1 MTALA
6 PAQRPA
12 VISGAS
18 SGIGE
23 ATARMLGATGHP
35 LVLGARRVDN
45 CERIA
50 AEINAAGGTAH
61 AVALDLADEESISS
75 FAKRAEELVGPVEVL
90 VSNASHINPGAT
102 LQMDREA
109 FQRHLDV
116 NVSGT
121 RALTQLIGPGMVD
134 RHRGDLVFVTSQM
147 TYAPRPGMAGY
158 VASKW
163 ALEGLVTALRMELEG
178 TGVRVSSVR
187 PGATMTEM
195 GWTWDPEAT
204 GKLLDLWAHWGL
216 QRHMHFMSGA
226 DVAYAIGA
234 VVGAP
239 PGVSLDVVEVEP
251 VAPYVAPK
259 QEESP

>member
-1 MTALA
+1 MTALS
-6 PAQRPA
+6 PGERPV

-23 ATARMLGATGHP
+23 ATARLLAATGHQV
-35 LVLGARRVDN
+35 VLGARRLET

-61 AVALDLADEESISS
+61 AVSLDLGDQESIAT
-75 FAKRAEELVGPVEVL
+75 FAKRADELVGAVEVL
-90 VSNASHINPGAT
+90 VSNASHIHPGDT
-102 LQMDREA
+102 LGMDRDA

-121 RALTQLIGPGMVD
+121 RSLAQLIGTGMVD

-163 ALEGLVTALRMELEG
+163 ALEGLVTALQMELEG
-178 TGVRVSSVR
+178 TGVRVSSIR

-195 GWTWDPEAT
+195 GWSWEAEAT
-204 GKLLDLWAHWGL
+204 GKLLELWAHWGL

-226 DVAYAIGA
+226 DVAYAIAA

-239 PGVSLDVVEVEP
+239 PGVSFTVVEVEP
-251 VAPYVAPK
+251 VAPYEAPNV
-259 QEESP
+259 EESS

>member
-1 MTALA
+1 MTALT
-6 PAQRPA
+6 PAERPA
-12 VISGAS
+12 VVTGAS

-23 ATARMLGATGHP
+23 ATVRLLAEAGHP
-35 LVLGARRVDN
+35 VVLGARRLET

-50 AEINAAGGTAH
+50 AEIAAAGGVAH
-61 AVALDLADEESISS
+61 AVALDLADPESIDT

-90 VSNASHINPGAT
+90 VSNASHIHPGDT
-102 LQMDREA
+102 LGMDRDA

-121 RALTQLIGPGMVD
+121 RSLAQLIGAGMVE

-163 ALEGLVTALRMELEG
+163 ALEGLVTALQMELEG

-195 GWTWDPEAT
+195 GWSWDGEAT
-204 GKLLDLWAHWGL
+204 GKLLELWAHWGL

-239 PGVSLDVVEVEP
+239 PGVSFTVVEVEP
-251 VAPYVAPK
+251 VAPYEPSPDK
-259 QEESP
+259 ESS

>member
-1 MTALA
+1 VTGVGTTALP
-6 PAQRPA
+6 PAERPA
-12 VISGAS
+12 IVTGAS

-23 ATARMLGATGHP
+23 ATARLLASTGHP
-35 LVLGARRVDN
+35 VVLGARRVEAL
-45 CERIA
+45 ERIA
-50 AEINAAGGTAH
+50 VEITEAGGVAY
-61 AVALDLADEESISS
+61 AVALDLADDESICA
-75 FAKRAEELVGPVEVL
+75 FAKCAEELVGPAEVL
-90 VSNASHINPGAT
+90 VSNASHIHPGDT
-102 LQMDREA
+102 LAMQRED
-109 FQRHLDV
+109 FQRHLDI

-121 RALTQLIGPGMVD
+121 RALTQLIGNGMVE

-163 ALEGLVTALRMELEG
+163 ALEGLVTALQMELEG
-178 TGVRVSSVR
+178 TGVRVSSIR

-195 GWTWDPEAT
+195 GWSWDAEAT

-216 QRHMHFMSGA
+216 QRHMHFMAGA

-239 PGVSLDVVEVEP
+239 PGVSFTVVEVEP
-251 VAPYVAPK
+251 VRPYEGP
-259 QEESP
+259 

>member
-1 MTALA
+1 MRSALS
-6 PAQRPA
+6 PAERPA
-12 VISGAS
+12 IITGAS

-23 ATARMLGATGHP
+23 AAARLLATTGHP
-35 LVLGARRVDN
+35 VVLGARRLDN
-45 CERIA
+45 LERIV
-50 AEINAAGGTAH
+50 AEIRAVGGNAH
-61 AVALDLADEESISS
+61 AVALDLADDASIAA
-75 FAKRAEELVGPVEVL
+75 FAKQAEALVGQVEVL
-90 VSNASHINPGAT
+90 VSNGSHIMPGDT
-102 LQMDREA
+102 LGMDRET

-116 NVSGT
+116 NVNGT
-121 RALTQLIGPGMVD
+121 RALTQIVGSGMVE

-163 ALEGLVTALRMELEG
+163 ALEGLVTALQMELEG

-195 GWTWDPEAT
+195 GWSWDPAVT
-204 GKLLDLWAHWGL
+204 GELLTLWAHWGL

-226 DVAYAIGA
+226 DVAAAIGA

-239 PGVSLDVVEVEP
+239 PGVSFTVVEVEP
-251 VAPYVAPK
+251 VAPYEAPK
-259 QEESP
+259 EES